1 MTKGKSPRDRHL
13 IITVRASI
21 RIITIITVL
30 TNLIYRSLWRG
41 RRRSNEAIKAKLSLW
56 YTTDVGVH
64 LTQLI
69 RESVKTSTHALKLR
83 HDSLEG
89 HITSWG
95 RRCRGGKS
103 SWSSRTSKLH
113 TRLLQSKL
121 GLTPLNRTGV
131 DGTHGGIIRRIRN
144 GDGKNGK
151 GSVW

>member
-21 RIITIITVL
+21 HIITIITVL
-30 TNLIYRSLWRG
+30 TILIYPSLWRG
-41 RRRSNEAIKAKLSLW
+41 RRRSTEAIKASLSLW
-56 YTTDVGVH
+56 YTTDMGVH

-95 RRCRGGKS
+95 RSRGGRS
-103 SWSSRTSKLH
+103 SWSCRTSKLH
-113 TRLLQSKL
+113 TWPLQSKL
-121 GLTPLNRTGV
+121 GLTLSNRTGV
-131 DGTHGGIIRRIRN
+131 DGTHGGIVRRIRN

-151 GSVW
+151 WSVW